1 MPQVKLHVHTSGV
14 WRCVYL
20 MQFLWIPGEI
30 KHTYS
35 ILQHNHYPVWGKE
48 GGGGGD
54 VSVFID
60 QTSDSKPMEC
70 VNYRYMYVVVCGKC
84 IHWNCWVSLLAC
96 LSSA

>member
-48 GGGGGD
+48 GGGGG
-54 VSVFID
+54 
-60 QTSDSKPMEC
+60 M
-70 VNYRYMYVVVCGKC
+70 
-84 IHWNCWVSLLAC
+84 
-96 LSSA
+96 